1 MTGVEL
7 FWGPVDNL
15 DEFWARYQQDPTP
28 DLRER
33 LLLQYSPLVK
43 FAAGRVPGEPEE
55 VVQRGLEV
63 LTAAI
68 DDFEPGNGS
77 TFESHALSAL
87 QDAYSW
93 DSGWAEV

>member
-1 MTGVEL
+1 M
-7 FWGPVDNL
+7 DNL
-15 DEFWARYQQDPTP
+15 DEFWARYHADPTP
-28 DLRER
+28 DLRTR

-43 FAAGRVPGEPEE
+43 YAAGRVPGEPSE
-55 VVQRGLEV
+55 VVQRGLDV

-68 DDFEPGNGS
+68 EDFDPGDGF

-93 DSGWAEV
+93 DEGWVEV